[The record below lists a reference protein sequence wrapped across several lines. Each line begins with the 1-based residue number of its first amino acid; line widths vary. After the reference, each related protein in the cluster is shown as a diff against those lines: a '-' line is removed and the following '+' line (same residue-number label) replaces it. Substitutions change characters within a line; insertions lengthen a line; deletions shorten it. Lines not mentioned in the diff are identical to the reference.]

1 MGVLAWL
8 GIPAGATVIAIL
20 WVNWSARPRGPVETS
35 ESLAERERFKAAFTA
50 PSDAEQP
57 ERRAS

>member
-8 GIPAGATVIAIL
+8 GVPAGATVLAIL
-20 WVNWSARPRGPVETS
+20 WVHWASRVRGPVETS
-35 ESLAERERFKAAFTA
+35 ESLAERERFKAAFAATQ
-50 PSDAEQP
+50 QP

>member
-8 GIPAGATVIAIL
+8 GVPAAATVLSIF
-20 WVNWSARPRGPVETS
+20 WVHWASRVRGPVETS

-50 PSDAEQP
+50 PPQQQ
-57 ERRAS
+57 RRAS